1 MECIL
6 STENLTRKFGKKVAV
21 DNVSIHVQRGDI
33 YGLIGRNGAGKT
45 TFLKTVS
52 GFLHPN
58 DGSITLFGAQDAQI
72 PAQHMLRKVGVLIE
86 APGLHNT
93 MSALDN
99 LRMKCICGGIQ
110 ASDNELMELLAL
122 VGLADVAKQKAGKY
136 SLGMKQRLGI
146 AMALVGDPELLIL
159 DEPINGLDPQGI
171 AEVRE
176 IIRKLHDER
185 KITILISSHILEE
198 LSKIATRYGII
209 ENGKLLTEFSNE
221 ELTERCTNRITICMD
236 EPPQVI
242 PVFRELG
249 IEQYRIIDEHTVQVY
264 ERINESPEIILALS
278 RANVR
283 IRTLTIDGQAIEDYF
298 FSVVGGAA
306 NV

>member
-1 MECIL
+1 MDYIL

-21 DNVSIHVQRGDI
+21 DKVSIHVQRGDI

-52 GFLHPN
+52 GFLHAD
-58 DGSITLFGAQDAQI
+58 DGSITLFGAKDAEI
-72 PAQHMLRKVGVLIE
+72 PQQHVLRKVGVLIE
-86 APGLHNT
+86 APGLHVS
-93 MSALDN
+93 MSAMDN
-99 LRMKCICGGIQ
+99 LRMKCICGGID
-110 ASDNELMELLAL
+110 ASDDKLLSLLDL
-122 VGLADVAKQKAGKY
+122 VGLKDVANQAAGKY

-176 IIRKLHDER
+176 IIHKLHDER

-198 LSKIATRYGII
+198 LSKIANRYGII
-209 ENGKLLTEFSNE
+209 ENGRLMAEFSQE
-221 ELTERCTNRITICMD
+221 ELEERCASRITIHMD
-236 EPPQVI
+236 EPAQVI
-242 PVFRELG
+242 PVFKTLG
-249 IEQYRIIDEHTVQVY
+249 IEQYRITDEHTVQVY
-264 ERINESPEIILALS
+264 ERINDSPEIILALS
-278 RANVR
+278 RENVR
-283 IRTLTIDGQAIEDYF
+283 IRTLTIEGQAIEEYF